1 MAEVKVTRLE
11 NYMAVR
17 EVLVEAGK
25 DELVAFIDH
34 QVHLLTDKAEKAK
47 AREAKKRAAGDEL
60 KAVVASLV
68 TDEPQS
74 ADEIT
79 AKIEGEDVTRAKVI
93 ARLTQLV
100 NDGVVAKEQRR
111 EEKRRFMVYFTA
123 PVEVAVEAE

>member
-47 AREAKKRAAGDEL
+47 AREAGDEL

-123 PVEVAVEAE
+123 PVGVEAE